1 MSCLIP
7 TNQAHEVSTSDNESV
22 SNMDQVMSTIKTLE
36 SAELFK
42 LIKTLISEVE
52 KKTKQTSKT
61 SSKAVAAK
69 KTGSMPKGS
78 IPPQLKKPRAWVEYT
93 LKHALENG
101 WEAFTI
107 QQTHKDKETGEKTE
121 EVIEMPGSIL
131 HDGAYVYADSVN
143 EKNPA
148 GKQLIHKDAMSLS
161 KQRKEANHPTYAEF
175 EAQYVDDISDDDKS
189 TTSSK
194 ASTVKSVVKKTAAE
208 KEAEKETKK
217 AAKEAEKEA
226 KKAEKEAEKEA
237 KKAEKE
243 AEKAAKKAEK
253 EAEKETKKAE
263 KKPVVK
269 ASTPAAA
276 LVQQKKATPAKE
288 EKPVAAA
295 VPKKK
300 PATKVEEIPA
310 DGMVHPC
317 TINGK
322 QYFRN
327 SDGETW
333 VKAADGSCGAWAGMY
348 DAATNTLDASAP
360 EPEFSDEE

>member
-1 MSCLIP
+1 MS
-7 TNQAHEVSTSDNESV
+7 SDNESV
-22 SNMDQVMSTIKTLE
+22 STMDNVMSTIKTLE

-42 LIKTLISEVE
+42 LIKTIVSEVE

-61 SSKAVAAK
+61 SSKAVVAK

-107 QQTHKDKETGEKTE
+107 HQTHKDKETGEKTE
-121 EVIEMPGSIL
+121 EVIEMPGSVL

-175 EAQYVDDISDDDKS
+175 EAQYVDDTSDDDKS

-208 KEAEKETKK
+208 KEAEKE
-217 AAKEAEKEA
+217 
-226 KKAEKEAEKEA
+226 A

-253 EAEKETKKAE
+253 EAEKEAKKAVKEAEKASKKAE
-263 KKPVVK
+263 KEAEKEAKKAEKETAKKPAVK
-269 ASTPAAA
+269 ATTPAAA
-276 LVQQKKATPAKE
+276 VKKATPVKE
-288 EKPVAAA
+288 EKPAEKPVAPA
-295 VPKKK
+295 KKK
-300 PATKVEEIPA
+300 PVTKVEDIPA

-327 SDGETW
+327 SDGET
-333 VKAADGSCGAWAGMY
+333 
-348 DAATNTLDASAP
+348 
-360 EPEFSDEE
+360 